1 MKTNSKI
8 HFEISERKVLLR
20 IFDVLSVL
28 LVLYLVGILFNFDY
42 FSISTERWEWLIVL
56 ALYIS
61 IFGTIF
67 EMYDLQKAS
76 KAEIVFKN
84 IILTVSLTVLFYLLT
99 PFYTPTLPNNR
110 LQIVYFFVAIVVA
123 LFLWRLTYITFIS
136 SPRFYKQILL
146 LGNASDIGIMI
157 HAIEKSDPNY
167 KVIGYLDTSKTK
179 LDKIVYENILE
190 FTTLDIKKIIKE
202 YAISEIIVAT
212 GISKKISVTIYNEL
226 LDLLERGFPIKEYEQ
241 VYEELTFR
249 VPVHHVDKDFYRY
262 FPFSRSNQNKLYL
275 LFHQLTNI
283 VVSLLGIVIG
293 IILLPFILIG
303 NLIGNRG
310 ELFYFQERVGKHGKT
325 FFIIKLRSMVKDA
338 EKDGAVW
345 ASKEDGRVTKFGR
358 ILRKTRIDEI
368 PQFFNILKG
377 DMSVIGPR
385 PERPV
390 FVKEL
395 SKKIPFYEIRHIIKP
410 GLTGWAQV
418 KGTYAASTEDAL
430 EKLQYDLFYIK
441 KRSLFLDL
449 NILLKTLSTVIF
461 YRGY

>member
-310 ELFYFQERVGKHGKT
+310 ELFYFQERVGKHG
-325 FFIIKLRSMVKDA
+325 L
-338 EKDGAVW
+338 
-345 ASKEDGRVTKFGR
+345 
-358 ILRKTRIDEI
+358 
-368 PQFFNILKG
+368 
-377 DMSVIGPR
+377 
-385 PERPV
+385 
-390 FVKEL
+390 
-395 SKKIPFYEIRHIIKP
+395 
-410 GLTGWAQV
+410 
-418 KGTYAASTEDAL
+418 
-430 EKLQYDLFYIK
+430 
-441 KRSLFLDL
+441 
-449 NILLKTLSTVIF
+449 
-461 YRGY
+461 